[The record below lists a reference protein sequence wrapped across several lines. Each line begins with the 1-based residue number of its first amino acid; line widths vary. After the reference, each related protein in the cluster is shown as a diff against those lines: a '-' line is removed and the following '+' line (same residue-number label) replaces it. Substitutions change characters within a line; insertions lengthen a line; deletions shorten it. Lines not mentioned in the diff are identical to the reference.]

1 MENDPSAYYVHDE
14 LLAPLKAM
22 YGSLMDTGDD
32 SIANGRLLDVM
43 RQVCL
48 LSCTHTLPSPAFIS
62 DVNDMPCISPNCF
75 TVQYSAVNPL
85 VDQPRMLLAQ
95 SADDLDCQSVGAMF
109 WVGHGEAGHQAG
121 ILSPQ

>member
-1 MENDPSAYYVHDE
+1 MRDVLENDPSAYFVHDE

-48 LSCTHTLPSPAFIS
+48 LSRTHPLPILGFLSMALS
-62 DVNDMPCISPNCF
+62 
-75 TVQYSAVNPL
+75 L
-85 VDQPRMLLAQ
+85 GLHVDR
-95 SADDLDCQSVGAMF
+95 SVHDCQCFQISQHNNIFSGVSF
-109 WVGHGEAGHQAG
+109 KEV
-121 ILSPQ
+121 